1 MNRLW
6 PARLSQVMKPALMP
20 QLKRTLAI
28 GYDQAL
34 VAVVDALKAEGFGV
48 LTEIDIQ
55 NTLQNKL
62 GVEFRRYKIL
72 GACNP
77 PLAHRALQADLD
89 VGLMLPCNVVVYEDD
104 QRHAV
109 VSAVDPMQ
117 TMAADHPALL
127 PIAEEVRGKLT
138 RVLDRL
144 G

>member
-1 MNRLW
+1 MNRFW
-6 PARLSQVMKPALMP
+6 PTGLSQAMKPAMMP
-20 QLKRTLAI
+20 LKRTLPI

-34 VAVVDALKAEGFGV
+34 VAVVDALKSEGFGV
-48 LTEIDIQ
+48 LTEIDIR
-55 NTLQNKL
+55 NTLLEKL

-89 VGLMLPCNVVVYEDD
+89 VGLMLPCNIVVYEDD

-109 VSAVDPMQ
+109 ITAIDPMQ
-117 TMAADHPALL
+117 TVAAHHSALL
-127 PIAEEVRGKLT
+127 PIAEEVRGKLM
-138 RVLDRL
+138 RVLERL

>member
-1 MNRLW
+1 M
-6 PARLSQVMKPALMP
+6 MP

-34 VAVVDALKAEGFGV
+34 VAVVDALKSEGFGV

-55 NTLQNKL
+55 NTLKAKL

-117 TMAADHPALL
+117 TMAADHPTLL
-127 PIAEEVRGKLT
+127 PIAEEVRAKLT

>member
-1 MNRLW
+1 M
-6 PARLSQVMKPALMP
+6 MP
-20 QLKRTLAI
+20 QMKRTLAI

-55 NTLQNKL
+55 NTLHNKL

-77 PLAHRALQADLD
+77 PLAHRALLADLE

-117 TMAADHPALL
+117 TMAADHAALL